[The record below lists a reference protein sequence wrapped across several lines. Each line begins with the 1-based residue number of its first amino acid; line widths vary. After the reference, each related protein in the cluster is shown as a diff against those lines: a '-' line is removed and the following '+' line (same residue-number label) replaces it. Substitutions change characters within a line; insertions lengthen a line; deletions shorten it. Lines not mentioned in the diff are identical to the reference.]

1 MTGGRECVRGGF
13 VPTDKDIRL
22 NHSLLLETPKH
33 IHTILMIKIAR
44 SKSFQIIPIVIIPQH
59 YRSFLGHA
67 ENVILFLK
75 RFLLLIQGK
84 SSETNLNA
92 SYTSIKNE
100 KNVRLFMTKND

>member
-1 MTGGRECVRGGF
+1 MCDRGRECVRGGF

-44 SKSFQIIPIVIIPQH
+44 SKSFQIIPIVSSSTFCQH

-75 RFLLLIQGK
+75 DFCYLSKENHQKQI
-84 SSETNLNA
+84 
-92 SYTSIKNE
+92 
-100 KNVRLFMTKND
+100 